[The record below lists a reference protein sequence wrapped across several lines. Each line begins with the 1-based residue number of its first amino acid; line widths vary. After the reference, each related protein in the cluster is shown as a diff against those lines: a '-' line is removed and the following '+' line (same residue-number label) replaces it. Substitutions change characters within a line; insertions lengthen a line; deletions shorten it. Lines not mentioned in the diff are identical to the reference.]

1 MSRRGVSQLFT
12 GFWVVG
18 LYYFISVSIRLYL
31 AIWKRIINSLFL
43 AIVNFIRK
51 YVSLRNLTMML
62 SNIHLGYSKHRRFR
76 KQSSMIVNNVD
87 MLHCFCRM

>member
-43 AIVNFIRK
+43 AIVNIKFYKKICQ
-51 YVSLRNLTMML
+51 
-62 SNIHLGYSKHRRFR
+62 SKKFNYD
-76 KQSSMIVNNVD
+76 VV
-87 MLHCFCRM
+87 